1 VRCMSNG
8 RQVPSRNGL
17 YSQEELFLGRKRPP
31 GFANI
36 QPKEPT
42 SQKRFTRS
50 VLLSRR
56 CSTTVR
62 TEVTAT
68 ADDTDRTTRKRDL
81 RSQQAK
87 DRWRQQVANRR
98 EQIIQLLTAN
108 GFPYVSTHYCTAVD
122 GFVRNLL
129 NRSRVRSR
137 RWTAEDVIRICC
149 KRHMT

>member
-1 VRCMSNG
+1 MRKSKSLKGKGNG
-8 RQVPSRNGL
+8 TGGFYGFRNG
-17 YSQEELFLGRKRPP
+17 EEKR
-31 GFANI
+31 
-36 QPKEPT
+36 QSKEPA

-50 VLLSRR
+50 VLFSCR

-68 ADDTDRTTRKRDL
+68 ADDTDRMERLRKRDL
-81 RSQQAK
+81 RIQKAK

-108 GFPYVSTHYCTAVD
+108 GFPYASTHYCTAVN

-129 NRSRVRSR
+129 IRSRVRSR
-137 RWTAEDVIRICC
+137 RWTAEDVIRMCC
-149 KRHMT
+149 KTHMT